1 MMEESIESEDDY
13 NLQKTIC
20 ERVIRRLIT
29 DDNILIQLN
38 AETDDDP
45 IVVVHPNY
53 VISDE

>member
-1 MMEESIESEDDY
+1 MMEESIDSEEEY

-29 DDNILIQLN
+29 EDNILIQLN
-38 AETDDDP
+38 AETDEDP